1 MDTKTYTFHTFGD
14 GQEVQATAH
23 FDLQNKDGTKGIAIL
38 FHGGGFAIGSKDT
51 VPESQISAPA
61 ELGFVTIAANYR
73 LCPHV
78 SLWDGPLADARNVYF
93 WSRKKLPHLLQ
104 DDVGVTLNADKI
116 VAIGYSAG
124 STLALHLV
132 RAFIQAMTSPTEV
145 HNKLTC
151 NPRGTLSP
159 PPRAIADFYGTKLFS
174 DPFWFSPP
182 PALSSLPDFSA
193 SLTSRIFEEPPATF
207 TQSSM
212 EKESADAAKEKR
224 KGMPQPDFSN
234 PRNAWLFDN
243 LKKGTQL
250 AACVQDGDYD
260 RCDAVTAFGKTFP
273 PTVFVHGTGDD
284 LVGPRIS
291 EEAFKLL
298 KEKGGVT
305 ELILAEDCAHGFD
318 IGLER
323 EEEGFDKRFKG
334 KFMRFH
340 LSRGLATDAY

>member
-14 GQEVQATAH
+14 GQEVQATVH
-23 FDLQNKDGTKGIAIL
+23 FDLQNKDGAKGIAIL

-51 VPESQISAPA
+51 IPESQISALA
-61 ELGFVTIAANYR
+61 ELGFVTVAANYR

-93 WSRKKLPHLLQ
+93 WSRKKLPRLLQ
-104 DDVGVTLNADKI
+104 DDPGVTLNADKI

-124 STLALHLV
+124 STLALHL
-132 RAFIQAMTSPTEV
+132 
-145 HNKLTC
+145 
-151 NPRGTLSP
+151 GTLSP

-224 KGMPQPDFSN
+224 EGMPQPDFSN

-284 LVGPRIS
+284 LVGPKIS
-291 EEAFKLL
+291 DEAFKLL

-305 ELILAEDCAHGFD
+305 ELILAEGCAHGFD

-323 EEEGFDKRFKG
+323 EEEGFDKYVRPAMEF
-334 KFMRFH
+334 
-340 LSRGLATDAY
+340 LARHS